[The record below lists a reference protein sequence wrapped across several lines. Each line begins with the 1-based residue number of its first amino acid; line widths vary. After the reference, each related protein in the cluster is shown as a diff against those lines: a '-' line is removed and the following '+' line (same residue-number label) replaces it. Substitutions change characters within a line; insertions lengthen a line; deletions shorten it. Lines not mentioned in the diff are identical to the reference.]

1 MRAPVAELLPEDQ
14 DLLERARR
22 RDTAAFEALV
32 VRYRS
37 KIYGLALRMMK
48 DSGEAEELMQETF
61 LSAWQ
66 NLPNFRGES
75 AFSSWLYRI
84 CANFALMRL
93 RRRKFEAPPPGEDPA
108 LPEPRF
114 DSEGS
119 LIAAPSYDWSRGTE
133 EKVLDAELRRAIQ
146 EATSTLPVDY
156 RTVFLL
162 KDVEGL
168 SYEEIAE
175 ATESSVPAVK
185 SRLHRARLALREAI
199 EGFYASPPLRAQAAG
214 GSTSL

>member
-14 DLLERARR
+14 ELVERARQ
-22 RDTAAFEALV
+22 RDMAAFEKLV
-32 VRYRS
+32 LRYRS

-48 DSGEAEELMQETF
+48 DAGEAEELMQETF

-66 NLPNFRGES
+66 NLPRFRGES

-93 RRRKFEAPPPGEDPA
+93 RRRKFEAPPQAEEQ

-114 DSEGS
+114 DSEGT
-119 LIAAPSYDWSRGTE
+119 LLATPSYDWSRGTE
-133 EKVLDAELRRAIQ
+133 EKALDRELRNAI
-146 EATSTLPVDY
+146 ETATSKLPVDY

-185 SRLHRARLALREAI
+185 SRLHRARLALRESI
-199 EGFYASPPLRAQAAG
+199 ESFYAAPRPRAQAAG
-214 GSTSL
+214 GGTPL